1 MVNAEDSRSKPWSL
15 DMGSNPCVNLKLDG
29 KNGPLDGR
37 KNNKNNKD
45 SQTCQVTTKNIFLTI
60 VIIFFRERAA
70 VSVAIAKM
78 GTAIRIAIKD
88 HYQVYHYV

>member
-1 MVNAEDSRSKPWSL
+1 MA
-15 DMGSNPCVNLKLDG
+15 
-29 KNGPLDGR
+29 
-37 KNNKNNKD
+37 KNNNNKD
-45 SQTCQVTTKNIFLTI
+45 MSSHRKNVFLTI

-88 HYQVYHYV
+88 HYQVYDYVKKMFSNSSLILSGVNGSLAIFVSGL